1 MEYDKEE
8 TAKRRKEYDGKMEA
22 AGWMTKEEFETM
34 IPRSSVG
41 EILMK
46 HSIRWRMVTDY
57 PIQGGRKVFVHK
69 ADALRL
75 AAKARERGKA
85 MVDYMGIREAAK
97 LFKDVMKSETAAK
110 NLIRRRCSK
119 DGRDMYLRSDIY
131 GLLNETVD
139 EWARASGGVKRE
151 ECVCV
156 DYIMDLLWF
165 MGEEYVYVKLESGTW
180 GFHRFMFMGRWYY
193 IKAEVDAKY
202 NKDLKQKMI

>member
-34 IPRSSVG
+34 LPRRLVR

-57 PIQGGRKVFVHK
+57 PIQGGRKVFVRR
-69 ADALRL
+69 ADALRS

-119 DGRDMYLRSDIY
+119 DERDLYLRSDIY
-131 GLLNETVD
+131 RLLNETVD
-139 EWARASGGVKRE
+139 EWARVSGGVKRE
-151 ECVCV
+151 ECVCT
-156 DYIMDLLWF
+156 DYIMNLLWF
-165 MGEEYVYVKLESGTW
+165 LGREYVYMKLGTNAW

-202 NKDLKQKMI
+202 NKDLMRKMI

>member
-34 IPRSSVG
+34 LPRSSVG

-46 HSIRWRMVTDY
+46 HRIKWRIVTDY
-57 PIQGGRKVFVHK
+57 PIQGGRKVFVRK
-69 ADALRL
+69 ADALML

-85 MVDYMGIREAAK
+85 MVDYIGYREAVK
-97 LFKDVMKSETAAK
+97 LFESVTKSETAAK
-110 NLIRRRCSK
+110 SLIRRRCSK
-119 DGRDMYLRSDIY
+119 GERGYYLRSDVY
-131 GLLNETVD
+131 RLLNEMAD
-139 EWARASGGVKRE
+139 EWARVSGGVKRE
-151 ECVCV
+151 ECVCT
-156 DYIMDLLWF
+156 DYIMNLLWF
-165 MGEEYVYVKLESGTW
+165 LGREYVYMKLGTNAW